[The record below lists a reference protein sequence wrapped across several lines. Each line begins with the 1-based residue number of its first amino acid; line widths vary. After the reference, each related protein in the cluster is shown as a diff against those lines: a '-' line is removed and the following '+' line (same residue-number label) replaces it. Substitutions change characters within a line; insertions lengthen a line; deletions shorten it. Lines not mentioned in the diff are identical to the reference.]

1 MTTDVTREPG
11 DPRSDTPRWICICA
25 GLSVPSAGLAA
36 AQVKE
41 SRAGIPAIWNGLTRI
56 DLVLELTG
64 YSYSRIRQMWVDGK
78 IQHEKQHGACYVNA
92 QEVLE
97 HKERAVRM
105 AEEREAARAEAREE
119 KRRKALERIA
129 RRQAPRGARRR
140 QGTPNPSNVLLFET
154 WSGFGSAPTEP
165 RLGGR
170 SYQEEYTSYV

>member
-11 DPRSDTPRWICICA
+11 DPRSDTPRWICICP
-25 GLSVPSAGLAA
+25 GLHLVGSSSRVKAA
-36 AQVKE
+36 MDEIKAQAPDVYQ
-41 SRAGIPAIWNGLTRI
+41 GLTRI
-56 DLVLELTG
+56 DLVIEMTG
-64 YSYSRIRQMWVDGK
+64 YSYSMLYSLWKTGK
-78 IQHEKQHGACYVNA
+78 IQREKAFGASYLNA
-92 QEVLE
+92 QEVLD
-97 HKERAVRM
+97 HRAWSK
-105 AEEREAARAEAREE
+105 AKAAARAEAREE

-129 RRQAPRGARRR
+129 RRQVHRAARRR